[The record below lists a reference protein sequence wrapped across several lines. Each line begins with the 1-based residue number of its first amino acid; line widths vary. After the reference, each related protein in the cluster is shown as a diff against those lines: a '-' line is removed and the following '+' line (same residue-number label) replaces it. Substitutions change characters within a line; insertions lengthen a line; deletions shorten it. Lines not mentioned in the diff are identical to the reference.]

1 MERVAFL
8 VDETG
13 ERIDCLLNPESFEV
27 KRLAG
32 VRPRATAGGQLV
44 GSGLADDP
52 LQFTGGGRTEL
63 VLDLVFD
70 VALVEAGRQPTDVR
84 ALTQRLW
91 TLSENSAAE
100 RGSGRPPLV
109 RLVWG
114 KTWNVPGV
122 IVAVAERFEAIAA
135 TGVPRRSWLRLKL
148 VRVSEPATPP
158 PASFEQALIAAPGT
172 APVPRGGRREAV
184 QAVGDG
190 QAGGG
195 FSGVRVDLLAAE
207 ALGDPLAWRRLA
219 DQNDLASPLEVPAGV
234 VLAVPPGE
242 RS

>member
-13 ERIDCLLNPESFEV
+13 ERIDCLLNPETFEV

-44 GSGLADDP
+44 GTGLADDP

-84 ALTQRLW
+84 TITHRLW
-91 TLSENSAAE
+91 TLSENSAQE
-100 RGSGRPPLV
+100 RGSSRPPLV

-114 KTWNVPGV
+114 KSWNVPGV
-122 IVAVAERFEAIAA
+122 IVAVAERFEAIAD

-148 VRVSEPATPP
+148 VRVSEPDAPP
-158 PASFEQALIAAPGT
+158 PASFEETLVAAPGT
-172 APVPRGGRREAV
+172 APVPGGRAGQAV

-195 FSGVRVDLLAAE
+195 YSGVRVDLLATE
-207 ALGDPLAWRRLA
+207 ALGDPLEWRRLA
-219 DQNDLASPLEVPAGV
+219 DLNDLANPLEVPAGS
-234 VLAVPPGE
+234 VLAVPQGGQP
-242 RS
+242 